1 MKLQVTTR
9 AGRYRDERRMSA
21 ADFAELTRGSG
32 TGPTTEGDPARREQP
47 TPTWRACEGALA
59 IGSSH
64 SPARGVK
71 ALVTRDPVR
80 PGEELPFQSHAC
92 S

>member
-21 ADFAELTRGSG
+21 ADFAELTRGAG
-32 TGPTTEGDPARREQP
+32 TGPTTEETQPDVNSRHPRGGRARERS
-47 TPTWRACEGALA
+47 LA
-59 IGSSH
+59 AGSSH
-64 SPARGVK
+64 SPARVN
-71 ALVTRDPVR
+71 ALVTRDPIC